1 MKIQTVWCVA
11 VSLLAAGLAGKEIHQ
26 APSLMVKEGGIA
38 QLECSQTYG
47 HDNMYWY
54 KQQPQGMGL
63 QLLYYSIENA
73 VETNEIKSDRLTARR
88 LDNKVFCLNISSV
101 EASDIAVYFC
111 ASSRYTVVGSSSGS
125 VQ

>member
-1 MKIQTVWCVA
+1 STWWHPCIIAGC
-11 VSLLAAGLAGKEIHQ
+11 LLPSPPDAGGGEIHQ

-54 KQQPQGMGL
+54 KQQPQGMAL

-101 EASDIAVYFC
+101 EASDTAVYFC
-111 ASSRYTVVGSSSGS
+111 ARSIEGC
-125 VQ
+125 